1 MKGSRKKATDVLE
14 VWYCSHDMHSFR
26 RMLRTIVRVL
36 LPKISW
42 KHKEGATLKDAATVP
57 SELQDG
63 TTAFGNDIREEVGG
77 ELRGQTEKLK
87 RSVLSSWEIII
98 IIIRRKRSRLEEGTS
113 GSKRENITFQI
124 RHFYL
129 QPKWWTPAKVK
140 TTKKEKKTVIP
151 IKVNIGTY
159 IYISLYIYKLR
170 SLSPFLTVTIIREW
184 HGMIKIVMLCK
195 LLLMVV
201 LQEKQWHTICI
212 AQIKFLSI
220 PLKDKLCKTDFRW
233 SCHCYV

>member
-26 RMLRTIVRVL
+26 RMPRTIVRVL

-87 RSVLSSWEIII
+87 RSVLSS
-98 IIIRRKRSRLEEGTS
+98 
-113 GSKRENITFQI
+113 
-124 RHFYL
+124 
-129 QPKWWTPAKVK
+129 
-140 TTKKEKKTVIP
+140 
-151 IKVNIGTY
+151 
-159 IYISLYIYKLR
+159 
-170 SLSPFLTVTIIREW
+170 
-184 HGMIKIVMLCK
+184 
-195 LLLMVV
+195 
-201 LQEKQWHTICI
+201 
-212 AQIKFLSI
+212 
-220 PLKDKLCKTDFRW
+220 
-233 SCHCYV
+233 